1 VIISR
6 TPLRVSFF
14 GGGTDYPDWFKK
26 NNGSV
31 ISAAIN
37 KYSYIN
43 SRYLPNFFK
52 HKHCIRY
59 YLREEINSIKEI
71 KHPSVRETLKFL
83 NFKRGVE
90 IIHNADLPARSGLGS
105 SSSFTVGLLNSIS
118 ALQERIIS
126 KRNLANKA
134 IYIEQKKI
142 KENVGSQ
149 DQIAS
154 AFGGFNKINFFQN
167 GNFTVKPYILS
178 GSNLNLLEESLALF
192 FVGMPRTAS
201 NVAKY
206 QISSINKRFIELNA
220 MLDLVKDADIEF
232 KRKRLDIKSIGK
244 LLNEQWLLKKKL
256 SNKITNLTIDS
267 AYNFFMNSG
276 AYGGKLCG
284 AGAGGFML
292 ICANKEKIRIMKKS
306 KKFLHV
312 PFNFD
317 FTGSQIIYSSRKLN
331 KLIF

>member
-1 VIISR
+1 MIISR

-26 NNGSV
+26 NGGSV

-37 KYSYIN
+37 KYSYVN

-59 YLREEINSIKEI
+59 YLREEVNSIEQI

-105 SSSFTVGLLNSIS
+105 SSSFTVGLLNSMN
-118 ALQERIIS
+118 ALQGRKIS

-142 KENVGSQ
+142 IENVGSQ
-149 DQIAS
+149 DQIAA
-154 AFGGFNKINFFQN
+154 AFGGFNKINFHQS
-167 GNFTVKPYILS
+167 GNFTINPYTLS
-178 GSNLNLLEESLALF
+178 KSNLRLLEESLALF

-206 QISSINKRFIELNA
+206 QISSINKRYVELKA
-220 MLDLVKDADIEF
+220 MLDLVKGADEEF
-232 KRKRLDIKSIGK
+232 KRKRLEIKSIGK

-256 SNKITNLTIDS
+256 SNKITNLAIDN
-267 AYNFFMNSG
+267 AYDFFMNHG

-292 ICANKEKIRIMKKS
+292 ICANKKKISMMKKS
-306 KKFLHV
+306 RKFLHV
-312 PFNFD
+312 PFNLD
-317 FTGSQIIYSSRKLN
+317 FTGSQIIYSSQK
-331 KLIF
+331 